1 MTNKSVQSRKTD
13 RLLEANPEFLC
24 ATGFFPRATVTLSP
38 DLPVSAPLPRDQPA
52 RAPTIKDIAK
62 AAGVHFTTVSLAL
75 RDHPSLPASTKDRV
89 RAVARQ
95 LGYAPNP
102 VFSALTHF
110 HLHGPVRADPPRIA
124 YLANRPVDS
133 AGELS
138 RLRSQF
144 LEGARTQACILGYDL
159 ELVVIGG
166 APFESLRLGRRLRDA
181 GISGVVIGAF
191 DPHYARVTLKWDD
204 YCVVKINSFHMEPAA
219 PVFASDHRQE
229 VRLACQRLRALGYRR
244 IGLAVGR
251 ADEEATEKL
260 HTAGYLLDQWT
271 RPAAERV
278 PRLLFPYDCSA
289 ADAGDLLRLWT
300 RKHRVDAVLCNRTS
314 ADEIIRAAG
323 LRVPDDVACASLSLL
338 DEDDHLAGI
347 YPNPRL
353 VGAKAVSLL
362 TTLLKS
368 GERGVP
374 QFASRTYVT
383 SRWQEGASAP
393 ARSPATPQLGAAAG
407 PR

>member
-1 MTNKSVQSRKTD
+1 LTRHPVPCRKTN
-13 RLLEANPEFLC
+13 RLLEENPEFLG
-24 ATGFFPRATVTLSP
+24 ATGFFPRSVVTLSP
-38 DLPVSAPLPRDQPA
+38 DLPVPAPSPGEQPS
-52 RAPTIKDIAK
+52 RAPTIKDVAK

-110 HLHGPVRADPPRIA
+110 HLHGRVRAKAPRIA
-124 YLANRPVDS
+124 YLVNRPVDP
-133 AGELS
+133 ADELS
-138 RLRSQF
+138 RLQSQF
-144 LEGARTQACILGYDL
+144 LDGARTQAQILGYDL
-159 ELVVIGG
+159 ELIVIGG
-166 APFESLRLGRRLRDA
+166 APFESLRLGRHLRDA
-181 GISGVVIGAF
+181 SISGIVIGAF
-191 DPHYARVTLKWDD
+191 DPRYARVTLDWDD

-229 VRLACQRLRALGYRR
+229 VRLAFQRLWALGYRR

-251 ADEEATEKL
+251 ADEDATENL
-260 HTAGYLLDQWT
+260 HSAGFLLEQRP
-271 RPAAERV
+271 RPANQCV
-278 PRLLFPYDCSA
+278 PRLLFPYDCPA
-289 ADAGDLLRLWT
+289 AEASRLLGQWIRQ
-300 RKHRVDAVLCNRTS
+300 HRVDAVLCNRINS
-314 ADEIIRAAG
+314 DELIRAAG

-338 DEDDHLAGI
+338 DEPDALAGI
-347 YPNPRL
+347 FPNPRL

-368 GERGVP
+368 DERGVP
-374 QFASRTYVT
+374 QFASRTYVP

-393 ARSPATPQLGAAAG
+393 SRSRAAPPLAAVAG